1 MIERIFLIIWA
12 VWLALV
18 LIAAFRV
25 LGYLIAKKFQDRRWG
40 DGSKD
45 QRRVAV
51 IIPVKGFDYQTTP
64 RFFNTLF
71 DQDYSDYRVIVCFES
86 WGDPVAVWLKDE
98 LELTEDYAH
107 WTHPDP
113 EASLKSITLVCAGIS
128 QQEGQ
133 KVHNQR
139 AAFEYLDSEDSI
151 VAFADADISFKSD
164 WLARLVAP
172 INQRT
177 HPLSTTYRWL
187 VPKRPTLPN
196 QIASVINGSITTQG
210 GSELTNVLWGGSMAI
225 SKSVFDKLDVPNL
238 FEGSLNDDLRLSK
251 SARKAGNRIAFVRSL
266 VLPTMIDFNW
276 KSFLEFAKRQYTQ
289 VKFFSP
295 ILYTGTNIVL
305 GIYAIGL
312 LSVIIALVHGVH
324 FYAWVPLAAAY
335 IIDQFRAMFRQQ
347 IYLSLFPEDGIRR
360 KLFSAGWLEH
370 MLTPVWMM
378 LHWLILVSTWTQSK
392 ITWAGT
398 QYRILSKS
406 KTRILSREVSAE
418 RLPVG
423 APGLA
428 LISSLHD
435 QRIDTAAITPVRRSE
450 HVIPTQIAE
459 QQQSHTDPDVP
470 AAETPEPAPFEELAS
485 TEHSLAATAE
495 TSFDDAASIDN
506 LVDEIR
512 GVDEPAATGA
522 NEEAPRAED
531 TTTPQ
536 TTDAPDSATSATAG
550 SASDVATEPASSDPV
565 SHPGIS
571 SRVIPLGVAISHTG
585 KRKAKTRSKIV
596 KERTRGLPRKAQGSL
611 RTRVKQP
618 RFYEPAQIASP
629 GKSLPTTGSTTSAPD
644 KSPESSAAS
653 LSEKPAADA
662 APNSDLKTGINPFLS
677 PRSSAAKRTVSVGK
691 GGNRGSAGRKGR
703 PAPVSRPNQVGRIM
717 RGSRKKR
724 ASGTGPS
731 ARP

>member
-40 DGSKD
+40 DGSED

-71 DQDYSDYRVIVCFES
+71 DQNYSDYRVIVCFES

-113 EASLKSITLVCAGIS
+113 EASLKSITLVCAGIA

-172 INQRT
+172 VNQRT

-251 SARKAGNRIAFVRSL
+251 AARKAGNRIAFVRSL

-312 LSVIIALVHGVH
+312 LSVIVALVHGVH

-370 MLTPVWMM
+370 MLTPIWMM

-450 HVIPTQIAE
+450 HAPPTTANTERSEESAPESVSPEMPHAAI
-459 QQQSHTDPDVP
+459 TDSP
-470 AAETPEPAPFEELAS
+470 A
-485 TEHSLAATAE
+485 
-495 TSFDDAASIDN
+495 DDIDSIDN

-512 GVDEPAATGA
+512 GGNAPATAQTADEDVPATDGPDASVSATA
-522 NEEAPRAED
+522 
-531 TTTPQ
+531 
-536 TTDAPDSATSATAG
+536 DSATDGTDESDENTSAAP
-550 SASDVATEPASSDPV
+550 APEPSFPV
-565 SHPGIS
+565 SHPGVS
-571 SRVIPLGVAISHTG
+571 PRVIPLGVAIPHAG
-585 KRKAKTRSKIV
+585 KRKAKTRSKTA
-596 KERTRGLPRKAQGSL
+596 KERTRGLPRKAHGSL
-611 RTRVKQP
+611 RTRVKPP

-629 GKSLPTTGSTTSAPD
+629 GKSLPTSGSTTSAPD

-653 LSEKPAADA
+653 LPEKPAADA
-662 APNSDLKTGINPFLS
+662 APNSDLKTGINPFLP